1 MRLSGEKFLL
11 LSSKTG
17 HPPEPERETCRR
29 LLPAHRFAG
38 RGVWVGRLGSAARR
52 LPRCSSSALTEVTAQ
67 RSPARAPAS
76 ARPSEA
82 ASNEGAARRV
92 HHVSVSMT
100 LDSISYGASRALG
113 PFLILSSMTGEL
125 VYQGKL
131 TEAAACAAPAVR
143 LTGDTFRKV
152 SPTWRPA
159 ATSAILCP
167 DWGNEK
173 RPPGAIRG
181 RFASILIVKERRMR
195 WERWK

>member
-1 MRLSGEKFLL
+1 LL

-17 HPPEPERETCRR
+17 RAPEPERETCRR

-38 RGVWVGRLGSAARR
+38 RGVWVGRLGSPARR
-52 LPRCSSSALTEVTAQ
+52 LPRCSSSALTELTA
-67 RSPARAPAS
+67 R
-76 ARPSEA
+76 
-82 ASNEGAARRV
+82 GV
-92 HHVSVSMT
+92 HHVSVST
-100 LDSISYGASRALG
+100 TWDSISYGASRALG
-113 PFLILSSMTGEL
+113 QFLILSSMTGEL

-131 TEAAACAAPAVR
+131 TEAAACDARAVR

-173 RPPGAIRG
+173 RPSGAIRG
-181 RFASILIVKERRMR
+181 RFALILIVRERRMR